1 MRSNFLRGSNLIAA
15 ATLAIGLLSTSAHA
29 DDKPKVFALVPK
41 VVGVPFYADVE
52 KGCNDEAK
60 KIGATCLFTGPA
72 QADEAEQNKF
82 VRDLITKGID
92 GLAVAPNNPAS
103 IASVIKAAQAKG
115 IPVVT
120 FDSDAPA
127 SGRVSF
133 IGTNN
138 KAGGVEGGKA
148 FHAALP
154 GGGKFAVITGGLAAD
169 NLNQRIAGFKEG
181 LGSGYVEVAGSPF
194 PCNDDANAAIQI
206 IQDVLTKNPDIN
218 GFFFAGGWPMF
229 APEAFSRAL
238 KTRQA
243 DIKAGKFVVV
253 SFDTLDSQLKL
264 LKEGY
269 ATTLI
274 GQRPYGMGVRSVD
287 ALNILAGKGT
297 VDPVI
302 DTGVDVVSSANID
315 KFLK

>member
-1 MRSNFLRGSNLIAA
+1 M
-15 ATLAIGLLSTSAHA
+15 STSAQA

-52 KGCNDEAK
+52 NGCNDEAK

-148 FHAALP
+148 FRAVLP

-194 PCNDDANAAIQI
+194 PCNDDANVAIQI

-274 GQRPYGMGVRSVD
+274 GQRPYGMGARSVD

-297 VDPVI
+297 VDPII
-302 DTGVDVVSSANID
+302 DTGVDVVSSANVD